1 MINIFI
7 VNFDKKL
14 FFKKKVEILKFFN
27 KSLYVIFFVSI
38 FFCSK
43 GFSFEIKNSDN
54 LHIKILLQD
63 SKVIEGA
70 EYLLGEISEIECENS
85 LLIEK
90 LSKVVIGRSPLPGK
104 KLTVTR
110 SLIFSRLRSNRI
122 NTKDISFPGSQSI
135 VIHRAALKISG
146 KDIEKVVLKYVG
158 ESNSNK
164 DLKVR
169 LLAKIKDIYIPR
181 GQVSYV
187 INSKNK
193 YKKEGGYR
201 NYEVEFSVDG
211 KLVRKVFVRTY
222 LKLYK
227 EVFVA
232 RDTIRRNK
240 VIEESDL
247 LKLRRNVDMIQREYL
262 TDKNNIIGKISTR
275 TLNPSEVFSS
285 GSIKSPPLIN
295 SGDRLQIVFETP
307 FLRLSA
313 PGISLAKGR
322 EGDRIPVKNS
332 ESKVVVI
339 ATVKTRNTVQVN

>member
-1 MINIFI
+1 MIHNYFI
-7 VNFDKKL
+7 NFDLREFLKYTKPIL
-14 FFKKKVEILKFFN
+14 NFFQ
-27 KSLYVIFFVSI
+27 KSYYLIFFVSI
-38 FFCSK
+38 IFPPK
-43 GFSFEIKNSDN
+43 VFSFEIKNLDN
-54 LHIKILLQD
+54 QQIKIFLQN
-63 SKVIEGA
+63 SKVIEGSD
-70 EYLLGEISEIECENS
+70 YLLGEISEIECEN
-85 LLIEK
+85 LTMVEK

-104 KLTVTR
+104 KITVTR
-110 SLIFSRLRSNRI
+110 SLILSRLRSKNI
-122 NTKDISFPGSQSI
+122 KIKDISFPGSDSI
-135 VIHRAALKISG
+135 IIQRAALKISG
-146 KDIEKVVLKYVG
+146 KDIEQVVLKYIN

-164 DLKVR
+164 DLKAR
-169 LLAKIKDIYIPR
+169 ILAKIKDVYIPR

-187 INSKNK
+187 INPKSR

-211 KLVRKVFVRTY
+211 KPVRKVFVRTY

-232 RDTIRRNK
+232 RDTIRKNQ

-247 LKLRRNVDMIQREYL
+247 LKLRRNVDRIQREYL
-262 TDKNNIIGKISTR
+262 TDKNKIIGKISTR

-285 GSIKSPPLIN
+285 GSIKNPPLIN

-322 EGDRIPVKNS
+322 EGDRIPVKNA
-332 ESKVVVI
+332 ESKVVVL